1 MKHILHVKWT
11 AFSWNCLL
19 EGNPTCGKEKKR
31 EEVLVLTL
39 SHPSLLSPW
48 HTHPLTVQNLQ
59 HCHFKVSFSN
69 GVLVSAGIKLVF
81 FPVAT
86 MVLCSG
92 FKVWIML
99 ITQQRCSCCWTVLT
113 SSPVLFGFLYCPAR
127 KELGVQNE
135 PGQLTQNDQR
145 DIPHHMASCS
155 ARGGRHM
162 WSDTICLSNKL
173 LPVISLTFWR

>member
-1 MKHILHVKWT
+1 MLIRRKSHMRK
-11 AFSWNCLL
+11 
-19 EGNPTCGKEKKR
+19 GKKR

-69 GVLVSAGIKLVF
+69 SALVSAGIKLVF

-99 ITQQRCSCCWTVLT
+99 ITHQCCSCCWTVLT
-113 SSPVLFGFLYCPAR
+113 SSPVLFGFLYCQKRAGGAKRAR
-127 KELGVQNE
+127 TADPEWPKGY
-135 PGQLTQNDQR
+135 PTQYG
-145 DIPHHMASCS
+145 IV
-155 ARGGRHM
+155 
-162 WSDTICLSNKL
+162 LSKRRETHVKWYYL
-173 LPVISLTFWR
+173 SFQ